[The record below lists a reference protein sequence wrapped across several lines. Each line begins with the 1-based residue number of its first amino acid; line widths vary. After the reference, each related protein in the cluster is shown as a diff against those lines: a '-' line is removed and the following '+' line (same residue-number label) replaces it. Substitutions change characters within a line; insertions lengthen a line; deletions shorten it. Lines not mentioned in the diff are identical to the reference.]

1 MQRVWSG
8 TLARSLA
15 AGARRGY
22 AFKVDIKALK
32 QLREQTGAGLS
43 KAKEALQ
50 QTNNDLP
57 AAAQWIERDAVAS
70 GAKRAAKVANR
81 VAGDGAVSVHVSAD
95 GSRATMAELL
105 CETDF
110 VARNAAFV
118 DLAWTIARLA
128 GGSVEQTREQRVD
141 GGGQRTVGD
150 AVTEAI
156 GRLGENM
163 VLRRVAQVGGTG
175 CVAGGYVHM
184 PVGGSLDGAA
194 AGRIGALVAL
204 RCAAP
209 AATAEHGDAL
219 ALLARRLAQ
228 QVAGY
233 APRYATLADRGP
245 AECPDEL
252 VLETQQF
259 LFGGGSVA
267 EVLADAGRAAGAP
280 VEVAAFVRFE
290 RAEGVEK
297 PVAPD
302 FAQEV
307 RLAAGLDK

>member
-8 TLARSLA
+8 SLARSLA
-15 AGARRGY
+15 MGARRGY

-50 QTNNDLP
+50 HTNNDL
-57 AAAQWIERDAVAS
+57 AQAAQWLSQDAVAS
-70 GAKRAAKVANR
+70 GAKRAAKVAGR
-81 VAGDGAVSVHVSAD
+81 VAGDGAVSVHTSAD
-95 GSRATMAELL
+95 GTSATMAELL

-110 VARNAAFV
+110 VARNAGFV
-118 DLAWTIARLA
+118 DLAWAIARVA
-128 GGSVEQTREQRVD
+128 RGSVEQTREQ
-141 GGGQRTVGD
+141 TVGD
-150 AVTEAI
+150 KPVDHLVTEAI

-163 VLRRVAQVGGTG
+163 VLRRVAHVGGPG
-175 CVAGGYVHM
+175 CVAGAYVHM
-184 PVGGSLDGAA
+184 PVAGSQDGSR

-204 RCAAP
+204 RCAAS
-209 AATAEHGDAL
+209 AEEHRGML
-219 ALLARRLAQ
+219 GLLARRLAQ

-233 APRYATLADRGP
+233 APRFATRAECGQE
-245 AECPDEL
+245 ECPDEM
-252 VLETQQF
+252 VLEAQQF

-267 EVLADAGRAAGAP
+267 EVLEQTARCVGA
-280 VEVAAFVRFE
+280 EVKVDAFVRFE

-297 PVAPD
+297 PQAPD

-307 RLAAGLDK
+307 RQAAGLDK